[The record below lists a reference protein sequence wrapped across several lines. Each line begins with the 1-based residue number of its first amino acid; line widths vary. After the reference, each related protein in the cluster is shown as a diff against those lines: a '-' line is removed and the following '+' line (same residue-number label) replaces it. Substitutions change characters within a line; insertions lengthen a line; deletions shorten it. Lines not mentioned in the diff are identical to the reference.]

1 MKNFAKLIKDE
12 WNAPVREAQLK
23 INEHAPVESHSK
35 PTVMHRDA
43 SMRMFHLINEEL
55 NELRTA
61 VQDYDVTDE
70 QRLIDVA
77 DALGDIL
84 YLTFGTVAQFGMQNV
99 IESVVDEIHKSNLT
113 KLQGDKIILRSDGK
127 VMKPSTYLPPKLKP
141 IIFDYKE

>member
-23 INEHAPVESHSK
+23 INEHAPVESHSR
-35 PTVMHRDA
+35 PALIHRDA
-43 SMRMFHLINEEL
+43 GMRMFHLIIEEV
-55 NELRTA
+55 NELRQA
-61 VQDYDVTDE
+61 IQDSDKPDDE
-70 QRLIDVA
+70 KKVLVA

-84 YLTFGTVAQFGMQNV
+84 YLTFGTVAQFGMHNI
-99 IESVVDEIHKSNLT
+99 IESVLDEIHRSNLT

-127 VMKPSTYLPPKLKP
+127 VLKPSSYLPPKLKP